1 MEIDI
6 REIAGRVRGLRELME
21 IPTAEMAKKLEMS
34 EADYLAR
41 ESGKTDFSV
50 TFLSKCAN
58 VFGVDLIELM
68 TGEPPK
74 LSFYTVVRAGKGL
87 PLERRSGFKYQH
99 LAPVF
104 KDKKMEPF
112 LVVAPYKAQEQ
123 DKPIELSTH
132 KGQEMD
138 YILSGQLKVVLGG
151 RTELLGPGDTIYYDS
166 ENKHGMIAA
175 GGADCTFL
183 AILYSEKE

>member
-6 REIAGRVRGLRELME
+6 REIAARVRGLRELME
-21 IPTAEMAKKLEMS
+21 ISTAEMAEKLEID
-34 EADYLAR
+34 EKDYCAR
-41 ESGKTDFSV
+41 ESGERDFSV
-50 TFLSKCAN
+50 TFLSKCAS

-68 TGEPPK
+68 TGEQPK
-74 LSFYTVVRAGKGL
+74 LSFYTLVRAGKGL

-112 LVVAPYKAQEQ
+112 LVVAPYKPEEQ
-123 DKPIELSTH
+123 TKPIELSTH
-132 KGQEMD
+132 RGQEMD

-151 RTELLGPGDTIYYDS
+151 KTELLEAGDTIYYDS
-166 ENKHGMIAA
+166 ENKHGMIAT
-175 GGADCTFL
+175 GGSDCTFL